1 MEVPRSY
8 STSNSARN
16 SDDRRLLRCQASRGG
31 GRVLKKYQG
40 IGPKLAHRCA
50 LTGTEHLT
58 PFSAFPF
65 FPSLFTLASLPGQR
79 ARDTH
84 PRARR
89 QPPALDARGGAGR
102 DAQERDPAGKG

>member
-1 MEVPRSY
+1 MEVPRRY

-16 SDDRRLLRCQASRGG
+16 SDDRRLLRREPCWGG
-31 GRVLKKYQG
+31 CRVLKKYQG

-65 FPSLFTLASLPGQR
+65 FPALFLPAPFPAHVPEAPNPLPLPNR
-79 ARDTH
+79 
-84 PRARR
+84 
-89 QPPALDARGGAGR
+89 PPLDGR
-102 DAQERDPAGKG
+102 VGVSEVA